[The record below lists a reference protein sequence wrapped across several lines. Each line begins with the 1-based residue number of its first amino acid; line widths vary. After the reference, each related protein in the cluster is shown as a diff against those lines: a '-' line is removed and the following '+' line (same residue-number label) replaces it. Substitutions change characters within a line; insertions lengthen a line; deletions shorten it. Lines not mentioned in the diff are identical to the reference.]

1 MSQATLLGICSDN
14 VVTILQPS
22 STIECTVET
31 TDPGTNTIFTVL
43 SEPIDYGTQN
53 PLTIAPTGNT
63 LISGY
68 VVFSV
73 NPPLSS
79 HYSTQIVIGS
89 YFLSSVPIPQ
99 SWSGISI
106 SMPFQLIV
114 PWNATPTIFVYV
126 DPSIRT
132 ASLPVLTY
140 SSIKLS

>member
-79 HYSTQIVIGS
+79 RYSTQIAIGS
-89 YFLSSVPIPQ
+89 YFLSTVPIPQ
-99 SWSGISI
+99 GWSGSI

-114 PWNATPTIFVYV
+114 PWNATPTIFVNV
-126 DPSIRT
+126 DTSIRT

-140 SSIKLS
+140 SSIELS